1 MHVSRVL
8 IVVQSARR
16 ASPYA
21 SFVSPVT
28 CPITRRAMTKSPTI
42 HVRFPSEPAPGTKI
56 TASTARD
63 AIEKLKSARKD
74 VAALG
79 ASSSAYHD
87 YALKLSE
94 SSASGAGSARDA
106 IETLADDAVLVD
118 GSTYVA
124 HLVKEYALR
133 ALTPARKYVVGR
145 FKGQRAPTFTSG
157 ENAPVEW
164 QMRHSKSDVHGSMMT
179 LSGGKKPRAT
189 YTGTRDGQS
198 AQYYVL
204 LQQGDA
210 SVVALPCEE
219 WYTFSQNVQR
229 RVFTLEEA
237 EARMEA
243 GKKAVG
249 DTWGRM
255 DRSAEAAGYS
265 DDESDGDRG
274 GQKDESSDDEDDTF
288 KKKKTTKKSAIP
300 GAVDSDD
307 EEDKR
312 KSKANKDEEGG
323 EDWEHDAEWDDDEDE
338 VAIPEGE
345 DAPKEP
351 GKIAGDSDN
360 EEELGKEGLA
370 VKKLLGKQEKL
381 ENGEFSDDDSDSD
394 LEEDF
399 DPDKEDIAVNVV
411 GTLIEQ
417 SKKLEAE
424 EKAEPSSMAATP
436 SPMVKSAS
444 AASVGVKRSASAAD
458 IDTPAAKVARKA
470 EPVVAKQ
477 TPIEATIVEVVRK
490 NPDSTTVKVITK
502 ACRKKGLLNS
512 TAGVEELKAAINT
525 LLKVKKLRD
534 GTQVLVL
541 K

>member
-1 MHVSRVL
+1 M
-8 IVVQSARR
+8 APPN
-16 ASPYA
+16 A
-21 SFVSPVT
+21 
-28 CPITRRAMTKSPTI
+28 PTI
-42 HVRFPSEPAPGTKI
+42 HVRFPSEPAPGTAI
-56 TASTARD
+56 VDARTARD
-63 AIEKLKSARKD
+63 ACARLRAARPDVRALEASA
-74 VAALG
+74 
-79 ASSSAYHD
+79 AYGD
-87 YALKLSE
+87 YALTLSK
-94 SSASGAGSARDA
+94 AHDGGDDGRRGA
-106 IETLADDAVLVD
+106 IEALADDAEMID
-118 GSTYVA
+118 GAHYVA

-133 ALTPARKYVVGR
+133 ALTPARKHVVGR
-145 FKGQRAPTFTSG
+145 FKGQRAPTFESG

-164 QMRHSKSDVHGSMMT
+164 QMRHSKSDVHGAMMT

-204 LQQGDA
+204 MQQRDA
-210 SVVALPCEE
+210 VVALPCEE

-249 DTWGRM
+249 DAWGRM

-274 GQKDESSDDEDDTF
+274 GGQKDESSDDEDDTF
-288 KKKKTTKKSAIP
+288 KKKKTKKKSTIP

-307 EEDKR
+307 EDDKK
-312 KSKANKDEEGG
+312 KSKVNKDEEGG

-360 EEELGKEGLA
+360 EEELGKDGLA

-424 EKAEPSSMAATP
+424 EKSEPSSMAATP

-444 AASVGVKRSASAAD
+444 TASVGVKRSASAVD

-477 TPIEATIVEVVRK
+477 TPIEAAIVEVVRK

-534 GTQVLVL
+534 GSQVLVL